1 MAMIALVG
9 MVCGLMAAAF
19 LSPVFDA
26 TTVAIILPTAI
37 LLALTYAA
45 ARTKKS
51 FSYLGEN
58 LPAQVFIFIVCTI
71 LALLFCPDTHW
82 GRFGYPDYVRF
93 IPESVSCAIN
103 AELSVLVSAPIM
115 FCSQIFLHGRRS
127 GVRAIDKFLFLPG
140 FMTAMYLGTAA
151 AIVLL
156 GYHYLHHACMG
167 FSGVEHLYVL
177 KNAFRFVVAI
187 STVPVSFASMC
198 SAFFAFD
205 AKRRCDNI
213 SFNSQ

>member
-26 TTVAIILPTAI
+26 TTFAIILPTAI
-37 LLALTYAA
+37 LLALTFAA

-51 FSYLGEN
+51 FSYLWDK
-58 LPAQVFIFIVCTI
+58 LPTRVLIFIVCII
-71 LALLFCPDTHW
+71 LALLFCRDTHW

-93 IPESVSCAIN
+93 IPESASCALN
-103 AELSVLVSAPIM
+103 AEISVLLSAPIM
-115 FCSQIFLHGRRS
+115 FCSQIFLHDHRS

-140 FMTAMYLGTAA
+140 FMTGMYVGTATV
-151 AIVLL
+151 IVLL
-156 GYHYLHHACMG
+156 SYHNLHHACMG

-198 SAFFAFD
+198 AAFFAFD
-205 AKRRCDNI
+205 AKRRCDNTRP
-213 SFNSQ
+213 